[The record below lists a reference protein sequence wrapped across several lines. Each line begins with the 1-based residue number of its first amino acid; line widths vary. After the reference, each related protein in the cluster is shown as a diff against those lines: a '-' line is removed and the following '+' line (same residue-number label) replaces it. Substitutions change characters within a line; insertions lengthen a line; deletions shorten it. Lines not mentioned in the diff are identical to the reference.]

1 MWGNGLKVDFWRD
14 VWLGDFGPFVHSITG
29 LTLVLSDQFTSVTS
43 MVDGAGQWRWDELDD
58 LLLEAVILQ
67 LMPTKPPL
75 TDAYA
80 LGDVQTQNVTD
91 NVWIAI
97 SKFKGTPRIKTFL
110 WLLARG
116 TILTN
121 LERVRRYIVVDNRCG
136 VCGDIAESIDTLFR
150 WCSIAATVW
159 ISLVKPYKFDE
170 FIHMDRLVWLQ
181 VNLTRPYYF
190 ARDPDHWDMLF
201 GAVIWKL
208 WLNRKQL
215 IFESCNTDSRPI
227 IDLSRLLRDDMARV
241 AASATTIHSHVLVDT
256 HGAQ

>member
-29 LTLVLSDQFTSVTS
+29 LTLVLSDQFTSKWSENRHFSVRS
-43 MVDGAGQWRWDELDD
+43 
-58 LLLEAVILQ
+58 
-67 LMPTKPPL
+67 
-75 TDAYA
+75 AYA